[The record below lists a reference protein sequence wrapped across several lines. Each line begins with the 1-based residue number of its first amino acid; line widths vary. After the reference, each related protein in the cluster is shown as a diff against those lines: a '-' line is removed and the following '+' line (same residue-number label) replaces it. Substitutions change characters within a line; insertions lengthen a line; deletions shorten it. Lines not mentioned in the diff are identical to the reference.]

1 MNTAEQALKW
11 LDPSYN
17 GTVQITD
24 QGITTLAA
32 VKNHDATQDVK
43 DQVMRAVKLIADDRN
58 SEYLR
63 MFAATGEVPAM
74 SAQEAVNEAF
84 AFFNITDRSVR
95 LDDGHLGAL
104 RSFFLSEE
112 PHRAEDIQKHYTA
125 LLNHFNDLKPTDV
138 VAPEDYEHPVGLGNL
153 GATCYLN
160 SLLQYYFAIKPF
172 RDIVRNYDE
181 YKQDLEKP
189 QLGRV
194 GGTSLTLEEV
204 TKAQECMSFPRMYLG
219 PVLTVF
225 VVVPELAALFDQMAS
240 GPGPVVNPEWKLAE
254 LALKQLDTGPL
265 TRRNTI
271 VLDPQAS
278 SAAPSSDPALFGPV
292 NQALEESVGDA
303 SSDVTLIGD
312 TVLTPDTDADENQ
325 KESPADDKGSTHSKA
340 DSMEVQMDDESQE
353 IDKKPTPPSRSP
365 PPIPPR
371 HPKGGTDTLAQ
382 VKRETENAAAMQ
394 DVHEVNNKI
403 LFQTQCAIAP
413 ERIDEHGNQINPIRE
428 YVRSSLFKDPANQ
441 C

>member
-32 VKNHDATQDVK
+32 VKNHDGTQDVK
-43 DQVMRAVKLIADDRN
+43 EQVLRAVKLIADDRN

-74 SAQEAVNEAF
+74 SAQETVNEAF

-125 LLNHFNDLKPTDV
+125 LLNHFNDLKPEDV
-138 VAPEDYEHPVGLGNL
+138 SVAEDYEHPVGLGNL

-172 RDIVRNYDE
+172 REIVRNYNE
-181 YKQDLEKP
+181 YKQDLENP

-204 TKAQECMSFPRMYLG
+204 TKAQECMWTPRVYLNLI
-219 PVLTVF
+219 LTIF
-225 VVVPELAALFDQMAS
+225 LVVPELAILFNQMAS
-240 GPGPVVNPEWKLAE
+240 APGPIVNPEWKLAE
-254 LALKQLDTGPL
+254 LALKQLDTGPK

-278 SAAPSSDPALFGPV
+278 SATPANEPALFGPV
-292 NQALEESVGDA
+292 NQALEENLGDA

-325 KESPADDKGSTHSKA
+325 KESAADDQVSNHSKA
-340 DSMEVQMDDESQE
+340 DSMEVQMDEESQE
-353 IDKKPTPPSRSP
+353 NNKKPTPPSRSP

-371 HPKGGTDTLAQ
+371 HPKGGSDTLAQ
-382 VKRETENAAAMQ
+382 VKKETENAAAMQ

-413 ERIDEHGNQINPIRE
+413 ERIDEQGNQINQIRE
-428 YVRSSLFKDPANQ
+428 YVCSSLLEDPS
-441 C
+441 